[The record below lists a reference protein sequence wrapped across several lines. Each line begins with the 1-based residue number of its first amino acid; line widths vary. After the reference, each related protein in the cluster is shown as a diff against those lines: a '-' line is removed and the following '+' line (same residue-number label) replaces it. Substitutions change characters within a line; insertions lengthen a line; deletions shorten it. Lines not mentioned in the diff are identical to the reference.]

1 MPRSCQIGYPRSAG
15 RPRRRDVALPAI
27 GDAQSPVSENTG
39 TVHRSLW
46 RYSPVDAGDSDERKT
61 RVQSMATSA
70 ARAMASGDVALIVS
84 AVV

>member
-1 MPRSCQIGYPRSAG
+1 MACPQP
-15 RPRRRDVALPAI
+15 VALPVAGIPEPAI

-46 RYSPVDAGDSDERKT
+46 RYSRVDAGDSDERKT